1 MEWYCCQEKKIHNVL
16 IAVRKQLA
24 HFTSEAAKEF
34 LVDDNVIQCYWDSD
48 FHKERKFLQ
57 LWIDNSQKC
66 IKFSGDKSRK
76 VLHMMVDLTD
86 EIYISNIK
94 HYLVTF
100 FIRKTQSKSWD
111 EPSLSGDV
119 SSCLLRPITFS
130 LWVNCMTPV
139 TRISPV
145 ILMESTSYFD

>member
-1 MEWYCCQEKKIHNVL
+1 MILLLRKKLLNVL

-24 HFTSEAAKEF
+24 HFTPGVGKEL
-34 LVDDNVIQCYWDSD
+34 LVDDNVIQCYWDSG
-48 FHKERKFLQ
+48 FHKECKFLQ
-57 LWIDNSQKC
+57 LWIDNFHKF
-66 IKFSGDKSRK
+66 IKFSGDRSIK
-76 VLHMMVDLTD
+76 VLRMMVDLTD

-100 FIRKTQSKSWD
+100 FIRKTQSKSWN